1 MKTNTDNTPAGG
13 KASARDVILDTAERL
28 FAEQG
33 IEAVSLRA
41 INTEAGYSVAALH
54 YHFGTRERL
63 IDALI
68 ERRQGPILERRKVL
82 LDALE
87 SEEKPDIYAVTEA
100 LVLPMA
106 EPIFAD
112 PERGLRTIKF
122 FFQTYMDQANHQR
135 VRRVIEESYRIFDR
149 LLARALP
156 HLDKRLLHQRW
167 VLAAELTFQGLAN
180 IDSII
185 TRRRYRKPESNYRH
199 YTTQLVDFIAGGL
212 AVEERSSSK
221 NKG

>member
-1 MKTNTDNTPAGG
+1 MKANSAPG
-13 KASARDVILDTAERL
+13 KSTAREAILDTAERL

-63 IDALI
+63 IDELI
-68 ERRQGPILERRKVL
+68 ERRQDPILERRQAL
-82 LDALE
+82 LEALAQ
-87 SEEKPDIYAVTEA
+87 EEKPDIHRITEA

-106 EPIFAD
+106 ELIFHNPD
-112 PERGLRTIKF
+112 RGLRTIKF

-149 LLARALP
+149 LLVRALP
-156 HLDKRLLHQRW
+156 HLDKALLHQRW
-167 VLAAELTFQGLAN
+167 VLATELTFQGLAN

-185 TRRRYRKPESNYRH
+185 TRPRFRNAERNYRRY
-199 YTTQLVDFIAGGL
+199 TAQLVDFIAGGL
-212 AVEERSSSK
+212 AAEER
-221 NKG
+221 